1 MTKKEPMRFLVA
13 AFRDDISA
21 EEALVQLKQL
31 KRQEAIQFRESAVVS
46 RDDKDQLHIHE
57 AGDVSGGEGAS
68 FGALLGGMIGIIGGP
83 AGAVA
88 GAGTG
93 ALVGGLTAKIYDAG
107 IADERLV
114 EIGQALTPGTSAV
127 VLILDADQVDLVA
140 KEMQDQGA
148 TIFVESLAAK
158 IAAHLSGQKGVAD
171 PKVENA
177 GSAED

>member
-1 MTKKEPMRFLVA
+1 MAKKELIRILVA

-31 KRQEAIQFRESAVVS
+31 KRQEAIRFREGAVVS
-46 RDDKDQLHIHE
+46 RDEKDRLHIHE

-68 FGALLGGMIGIIGGP
+68 FGALLGAMIGIIGGP
-83 AGAVA
+83 AGVVA

-127 VLILDADQVDLVA
+127 VLILEADQLDLVA

-148 TIFVESLAAK
+148 TIFVESLAAQ
-158 IAAHLSGQKGVAD
+158 IAAHLSEEKGTAD
-171 PKVENA
+171 PKRGNA
-177 GSAED
+177 GATDK